1 MLTCYFNEV
10 ALPGFQACS
19 PALHVNK
26 TMGSNKAKHERLGV
40 LGDAIKSSNFSNLR
54 C

>member
-10 ALPGFQACS
+10 ALPGFQAYS
-19 PALHVNK
+19 WALHVNK
-26 TMGSNKAKHERLGV
+26 TMGSNTAKHERLGV
-40 LGDAIKSSNFSNLR
+40 LGDATKSSNFSNLR